1 MTLTMPEG
9 VPTLGAVKVKAIV
22 TIATQ
27 TAPSLATEINAAG
40 SVDLSLYLYPAGWAP
55 DGATA
60 KGTRPVRLGS
70 KSQREIFNRTTYQ
83 MATLRYVYDPQGPT
97 TGVNAAKTL
106 LVAGTKIHL
115 LERRGLDAELT
126 AFAVGDK
133 VRDHY
138 VVLGAQIEDGDMTDE
153 NGEFFIRQDAIYYGS
168 NAPVAGTVA
177 T

>member
-1 MTLTMPEG
+1 MTLVMPEG
-9 VPTLGAVKVKAIV
+9 VPTLGATKVKAIV

-27 TAPSLATEINAAG
+27 TAPALAVEINAAG
-40 SVDLSLYLYPAGWAP
+40 SVDLSLYLYPAGWNP
-55 DGATA
+55 TGTSA

-70 KSQREIFNRTTYQ
+70 KSQREIFNRTTYSL
-83 MATLRYVYDPQGPT
+83 ATLQYVYDPQGPT

-138 VVLGAQIEDGDMTDE
+138 VVLGAQVESGDMTDE
-153 NGEFFIRQDAIYYGS
+153 NGEFFIMQDAIYFGS
-168 NAPVAGTVA
+168 NAPVAGVVVA
-177 T
+177 